1 MYVQCRSF
9 WIEWCDK
16 TRGFFPAHVPW
27 ARKASPCSS
36 VHRLHSPGSVPCPHS
51 CSVGKSDQYR
61 IPNCSKSLSYCL
73 CKKSVYLCT
82 GNFSVKFH
90 LCYSQRNFEC
100 KEVGIL
106 KSVIFDSVEFSL
118 SSWFEHTC
126 KFTSSICFLNH
137 KMKTLKSEYSSQT
150 LKVRPHEN
158 EWFSVLNLSNIAFLQ
173 HYYVNMYSCS
183 GWRLA

>member
-1 MYVQCRSF
+1 MIKPVV
-9 WIEWCDK
+9 
-16 TRGFFPAHVPW
+16 FFQHMFREPEKRPPAVVSTVFTVLVLSPVLILVLLVSLINIAFLIVP
-27 ARKASPCSS
+27 
-36 VHRLHSPGSVPCPHS
+36 
-51 CSVGKSDQYR
+51 
-61 IPNCSKSLSYCL
+61 SLYLIVCV
-73 CKKSVYLCT
+73 KKSVYLFT

-137 KMKTLKSEYSSQT
+137 KIKTLKSECSSQT

-158 EWFSVLNLSNIAFLQ
+158 E
-173 HYYVNMYSCS
+173 
-183 GWRLA
+183 